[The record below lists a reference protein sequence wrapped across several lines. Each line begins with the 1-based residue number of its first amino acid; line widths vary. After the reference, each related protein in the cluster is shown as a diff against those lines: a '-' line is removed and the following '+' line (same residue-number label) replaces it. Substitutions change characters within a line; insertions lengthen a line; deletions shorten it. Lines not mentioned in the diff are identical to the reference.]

1 MEDLD
6 FIQVLA
12 RRSKQPFEQE
22 HDMASSLG
30 VRGSSESK
38 TRTYALQP
46 HRGCLCLGQ
55 PGDGACLEGAQQTRT
70 RDMAL
75 WPTSSL
81 WVRPCSRNHGLL
93 STGSRPRP
101 TSPGVWSSPQTSTN
115 VL

>member
-12 RRSKQPFEQE
+12 RRSKQSFEQE

-55 PGDGACLEGAQQTRT
+55 PLGQ
-70 RDMAL
+70 AL
-75 WPTSSL
+75 QPE
-81 WVRPCSRNHGLL
+81 
-93 STGSRPRP
+93 PRP
-101 TSPGVWSSPQTSTN
+101 PPHR
-115 VL
+115 L